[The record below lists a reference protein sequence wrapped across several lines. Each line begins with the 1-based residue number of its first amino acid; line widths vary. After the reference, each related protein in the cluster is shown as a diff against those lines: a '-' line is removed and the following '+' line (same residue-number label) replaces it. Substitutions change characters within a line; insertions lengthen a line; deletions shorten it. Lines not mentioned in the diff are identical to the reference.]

1 VRRKI
6 LALWQAGWK
15 TDTIAL
21 SAARQAI
28 TCGESSIIGTALAI
42 PIAVMVITVI
52 PGVVVVVVIIGAMM
66 VVAAVIIA
74 VPPATCLGLV

>member
-1 VRRKI
+1 M
-6 LALWQAGWK
+6 ALTRCGREDREQARCAVK
-15 TDTIAL
+15 
-21 SAARQAI
+21 
-28 TCGESSIIGTALAI
+28 IIGTALAI